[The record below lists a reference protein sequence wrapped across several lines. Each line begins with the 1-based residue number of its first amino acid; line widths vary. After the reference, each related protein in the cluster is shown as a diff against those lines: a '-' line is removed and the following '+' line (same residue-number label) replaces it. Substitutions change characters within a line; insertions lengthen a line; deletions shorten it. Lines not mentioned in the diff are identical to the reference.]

1 MKCDI
6 IAIIQ
11 LIAPNNC
18 RFLWAS
24 CSSCFSSFAILSLSN
39 SSYFFL
45 ALSWAFINSLI
56 LLADAFSALSN
67 FVVLFFFGKMF
78 TVIRTRRYWVA
89 EWWPRVYYGAADSG
103 GRSCGVAESGGAAES
118 NDRSCRSAD
127 SSGSCG
133 RLTVVAGAVEKLDAT
148 LWISQL
154 FFFTFITG
162 TLNYGRTIPCWESR
176 MWTVAMGALPP
187 ITTSCSVKNR
197 KLDTST
203 SS

>member
-18 RFLWAS
+18 RLFWAS

-67 FVVLFFFGKMF
+67 FVVLFFFGKIF

-89 EWWPRVYYGAADSG
+89 EWWVYYGAADSG

-133 RLTVVAGAVEKLDAT
+133 WLTVVAGAVEKLDVT

-154 FFFTFITG
+154 FFHFHHWHPQ
-162 TLNYGRTIPCWESR
+162 LWHNYSLLRIQDVDCCNG
-176 MWTVAMGALPP
+176 
-187 ITTSCSVKNR
+187 
-197 KLDTST
+197 
-203 SS
+203 SSASHYNIMFCEKQKIGYIDILLI